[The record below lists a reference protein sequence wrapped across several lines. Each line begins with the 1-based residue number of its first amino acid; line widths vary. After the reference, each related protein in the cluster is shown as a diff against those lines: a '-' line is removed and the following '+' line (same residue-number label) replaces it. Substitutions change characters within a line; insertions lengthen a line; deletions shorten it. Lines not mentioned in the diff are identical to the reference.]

1 MTTTNST
8 PDQTTV
14 QAAARPTI
22 DEPLALQDVTN
33 RLQDLTESLMLY
45 VNDEHIPPQALSRW
59 IAGRSAY
66 IETLDHAKH
75 THRPRRRLAYLW
87 LLDALLA
94 SPDVIVAAVQAA
106 RDELVA
112 TDEALKPFAE

>member
-8 PDQTTV
+8 PTHAEL
-14 QAAARPTI
+14 QAAARPKI

-33 RLQDLTESLMLY
+33 RLEHLTAALMLY
-45 VNDEHIPPQALSRW
+45 VNDEHIPPQDLPRW
-59 IAGRSAY
+59 TTARQAY
-66 IETLDHAKH
+66 VETLDHAKH
-75 THRPRRRLAYLW
+75 EHRSRRRLAYLW
-87 LLDALLA
+87 LLDALLT

-112 TDEALKPFAE
+112 TDEALQPFAE